1 MHDHDDSIG
10 LIAGDIHFEN
20 VFQFGVDIL
29 KHAMVITVF
38 VMIMMLLIEYL
49 SVQNRGKWNR
59 HFDRNPWLQVV
70 IAALLGMTPGCLGV
84 YLVVSL
90 YVHRVFQF
98 SALVAAMIATAGDE
112 AFVLFA
118 MVPEKAL
125 FITGLLL
132 LVAMISGFI
141 LMLLP
146 AGRHKMKLSVNHMV
160 THEHDAEC
168 KGFVP
173 SLILPQ
179 LRKITFERGIL
190 LAGGLLFL
198 VLLLSGDIGSS
209 TWDWKRVI
217 FLIVAV
223 IEIFIVGTVPD
234 HFLSKHLWGHVIKK
248 HFMRVFLW
256 TFGAFL
262 VIHIGLEF
270 LHLED
275 WIRENTLS
283 ILLLAVLVG
292 IIPESG
298 PHILFISL
306 YASGAIPLS
315 ILLANS
321 IVQDGHGAL
330 PLLAE
335 TRLDFIRMKGVNLI
349 VGLIVGLAGILMGF

>member
-1 MHDHDDSIG
+1 MHDHNRGIG
-10 LIAGDIHFEN
+10 LIEGDIHFEN
-20 VFQFGVDIL
+20 VFQFGVDIF
-29 KHAMVITVF
+29 KHAIVITVF

-59 HFDRNPWLQVV
+59 HFDRNPWLQVI
-70 IAALLGMTPGCLGV
+70 IAALLGITPGCLGV

-118 MVPEKAL
+118 MVPDKAVLITGVL
-125 FITGLLL
+125 FI
-132 LVAMISGFI
+132 VSVISGFL

-160 THEHDAEC
+160 MHEHDAEC
-168 KGFVP
+168 KSFIP
-173 SLILPQ
+173 ALIIPQ
-179 LRKITFERGIL
+179 FRKITFERGIL

-198 VLLLSGDIGSS
+198 VLLLSGDIGSL

-234 HFLSKHLWGHVIKK
+234 HFLSKHLWGHVIRK
-248 HFMRVFLW
+248 HFMRIFLW

-262 VIHIGLEF
+262 VIHSGLEF

-275 WIRENTLS
+275 WIQQNYLS
-283 ILLLAVLVG
+283 ILVLAVLVG

-306 YASGAIPLS
+306 YASGTIPFS

-349 VGLIVGLAGILMGF
+349 IGFLVGLAGIILGF